1 MGSLDREFDLE
12 NMVGG
17 DGKTDATTIEFEKA
31 IGCTDK
37 ALLVEVEGEEVFI
50 PRKEIHEVDELRQ
63 TLEVSTWLC
72 RKRGWA

>member
-1 MGSLDREFDLE
+1 MGNLDRDFDLE
-12 NMVGG
+12 AMVGG

-50 PRKEIHEVDELRQ
+50 PRKEIHEVDETRQ